1 MEYIPSL
8 LIESSLV
15 GVVCWIIGT
24 IIFNLS
30 MNISYETNNISTC
43 GVSDYC
49 IDNKKSSKP
58 IGIGLAF
65 FTTGFVLHLLLQSVG
80 FSKWICDRHTRWGFK
95 CLAQCSN
102 PTYHSDIH
110 PASIMIKN

>member
-8 LIESSLV
+8 LIESVLV
-15 GVVCWIIGT
+15 GIVCWIIGT

-30 MNISYETNNISTC
+30 TNNYSNDIESC
-43 GVSDYC
+43 GISDYC
-49 IDNKKSSKP
+49 IKKENNKP

-80 FSKWICDRHTRWGFK
+80 FSRWICDRHAKWGLK
-95 CLAQCSN
+95 CLSR
-102 PTYHSDIH
+102 
-110 PASIMIKN
+110 M